1 MDSDLTQFPT
11 SKFHASSYSKGP
23 NSNMQIR
30 LACVEDG
37 LENMGFRK
45 FAGYVK
51 SIYRGAKVVYVPT
64 GNLRSVIRV
73 LTEKGAGELT
83 EKDVHKVAQ
92 FLAEGML
99 SEYRR

>member
-1 MDSDLTQFPT
+1 MNPDQSQLTNIKYNATELQ
-11 SKFHASSYSKGP
+11 KLCR
-23 NSNMQIR
+23 NMEIR

-51 SIYRGAKVVYVPT
+51 SIYPETKITYVPT

-73 LTEKGAGELT
+73 LTEKGGVNYHIRICIKLLNFWLMVT
-83 EKDVHKVAQ
+83 LLVYH
-92 FLAEGML
+92 
-99 SEYRR
+99 R